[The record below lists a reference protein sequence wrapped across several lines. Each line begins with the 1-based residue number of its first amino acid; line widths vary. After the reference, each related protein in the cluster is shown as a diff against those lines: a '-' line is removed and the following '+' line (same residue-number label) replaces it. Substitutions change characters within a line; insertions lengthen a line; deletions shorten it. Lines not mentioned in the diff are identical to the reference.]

1 LLPAVVAGGVV
12 VGASAALKYRSYT
25 AVIGVATVLIA
36 LQRVVKIA
44 SAYAHNVTH
53 LAQWDYLC
61 FWLYGQTLAHHLD
74 PYGPHSL
81 RALPLP
87 QPVDAEFSRDVL
99 SVGIPYPPWSLVL
112 FRPLGFFS
120 DPHQGAMLWCAV
132 EFAALLAAVVVI
144 SRWRSLTWNG
154 AAAVAALVFLL
165 PPSFATAGYA
175 QTIPLTLLFLAL
187 YMVRI
192 DKLDGGIWLAAA
204 AVVKPFVLLVLL
216 VPLLRRSWGQLA
228 AAIGTLVIMT
238 AIGLAIAGPTAF
250 VDYVRES
257 PIVRTPGSVLTE
269 SNNVPVVAYFLRAAH
284 VMPPNAASLPP
295 SLVAL
300 NLSLLLIGVSVAAL
314 VARRNAVLAFC
325 AVLTLALLVYPQSNI
340 HYAQLLALPLLALW
354 RDPVFERR
362 PLAMATLICGA
373 YALLSVAGGAD
384 TMFATLLVWVIC
396 LATSLRGEPS
406 VSLWRKKSGLPA
418 RCEPVFP

>member
-1 LLPAVVAGGVV
+1 MERSRGSRGTGIPLAAIVRDGRLRSDDSANATLPGTLYGPNRQA
-12 VGASAALKYRSYT
+12 RW
-25 AVIGVATVLIA
+25 
-36 LQRVVKIA
+36 R
-44 SAYAHNVTH
+44 H
-53 LAQWDYLC
+53 LAR
-61 FWLYGQTLAHHLD
+61 G
-74 PYGPHSL
+74 G
-81 RALPLP
+81 
-87 QPVDAEFSRDVL
+87 SR
-99 SVGIPYPPWSLVL
+99 
-112 FRPLGFFS
+112 R
-120 DPHQGAMLWCAV
+120 
-132 EFAALLAAVVVI
+132 
-144 SRWRSLTWNG
+144 
-154 AAAVAALVFLL
+154 
-165 PPSFATAGYA
+165 
-175 QTIPLTLLFLAL
+175 
-187 YMVRI
+187 
-192 DKLDGGIWLAAA
+192 
-204 AVVKPFVLLVLL
+204 KPFVLLVLL